1 MRNNAAV
8 NAAVVIQKLIN
19 KCAER
24 DALKIH
30 IPFQNYILKLEAA
43 MPLISERKLA
53 KANKRRLL

>member
-8 NAAVVIQKLIN
+8 NAAVVIQKMMN

-24 DALKIH
+24 DVLKIH

-43 MPLISERKLA
+43 MLLISK
-53 KANKRRLL
+53 

>member
-8 NAAVVIQKLIN
+8 NAAVVIQKLMN

-24 DALKIH
+24 DVLKIY

-43 MPLISERKLA
+43 MPLISEYMLVKT
-53 KANKRRLL
+53 NKMRFI